1 MKYGVNLFFKGELIR
16 TCKGTKKQMNK
27 IKNKWLLKNDGS
39 TFTKMNPFKE
49 LLNVEWLDNYTR
61 LNYQTSSIWLIS
73 DYYQDIE

>member
-1 MKYGVNLFFKGELIR
+1 VAI
-16 TCKGTKKQMNK
+16 
-27 IKNKWLLKNDGS
+27 KNDGS

-49 LLNVEWLDNYTR
+49 LLNVEWLDDYTR